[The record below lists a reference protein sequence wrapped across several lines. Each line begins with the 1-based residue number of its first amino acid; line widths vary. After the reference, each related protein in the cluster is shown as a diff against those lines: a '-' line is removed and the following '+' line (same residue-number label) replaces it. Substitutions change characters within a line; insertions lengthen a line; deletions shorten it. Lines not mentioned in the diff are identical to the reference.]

1 MQKLTGNGG
10 FTIVETIVVVV
21 IVGVLAALTIPNY
34 TFIFEKTK
42 SAEGLQIL
50 EAIRKAQW
58 NYYYEN
64 GNTFTGDLADLDI
77 AIPTPEHFDPISDA
91 SILAAASPSDDVATV
106 ERVNGLYTLNITADG
121 DITCSAAGDTCTKIG
136 F

>member
-1 MQKLTGNGG
+1 MEHLKNNNG
-10 FTIVETIVVVV
+10 FTIVETIVVVI

-50 EAIRKAQW
+50 ESIRKAQW
-58 NYYYEN
+58 GYYYEH
-64 GNTFTGDLADLDI
+64 GNIFTGDLDDLDI
-77 AIPTPEHFDPISDA
+77 SIPTPEHFDPISDA
-91 SILAAASPSDDVATV
+91 TILAAASPSDDVATIT
-106 ERVNGLYTLNITADG
+106 RVNGLYTLNITADG
-121 DITCSAAGDTCTKIG
+121 DITCSAAGDTCSKIG

>member
-1 MQKLTGNGG
+1 MHRLANKNG

-64 GNTFTGDLADLDI
+64 GNTFTGDLDDLDVS
-77 AIPTPEHFDPISDA
+77 IPTPEHFDPITDA
-91 SILAAASPSDDVATV
+91 NILAAATSSDDVATV
-106 ERVNGLYTLNITADG
+106 SRVNGMYTLNITADG
-121 DITCSAAGDTCTKIG
+121 DISCSAAGDTCTKIG
-136 F
+136 L